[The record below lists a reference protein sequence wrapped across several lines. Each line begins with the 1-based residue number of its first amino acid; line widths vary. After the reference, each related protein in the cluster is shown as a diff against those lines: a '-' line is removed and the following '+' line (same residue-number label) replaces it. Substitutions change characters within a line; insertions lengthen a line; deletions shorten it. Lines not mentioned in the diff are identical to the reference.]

1 VLQARDA
8 LLDATHVLVTIAPM
22 RDERG
27 GDGVLRWHREDLLS
41 MSDLRWLG
49 YLSSTG
55 VYGDFQGAWVTEAD
69 APRPNTPVGEAR
81 HRAELEWGALSSLPL
96 HIFRLAG
103 IYGPGRSAIDTLRKN
118 DNDLQACGVTAG
130 DPSYI
135 SRVHVADIS
144 QAVGLS
150 MLQPQRGGALYNL
163 ADDRPASRF
172 EVFSHARGLLTGEP
186 ASDEAATVAVV
197 QVSCGLQHHQAVHER
212 GRACGG
218 ASPGERIDSM
228 LSWSEAFPCTGY
240 KQDGGET
247 VLSVPGSRRRQAG
260 NKRVSNSKLRSEL
273 LAPAG
278 MDLVYPDYM
287 AGLRQIVEES
297 G

>member
-1 VLQARDA
+1 MPQARDA
-8 LLDATHVLVTIAPM
+8 LLHATHVLVTIAPM

-81 HRAELEWGALSSLPL
+81 HRAELEWGGLGSLPL

-103 IYGPGRSAIDTLRKN
+103 IYGPGRSAVDTLRKN
-118 DNDLQACGVTAG
+118 DNDLQACGVSAG

-135 SRVHVADIS
+135 SRVHLADIS

-150 MLQPQRGGALYNL
+150 MLQPRGDGAVYNL

-186 ASDEAATVAVV
+186 ASDEAATAAVV
-197 QVSCGLQHHQAVHER
+197 QVGWPITPSRYEGER
-212 GRACGG
+212 VRVEG
-218 ASPGERIDSM
+218 ASPAERVEVSFHDLKHFIA
-228 LSWSEAFPCTGY
+228 LSTRRVGARLCCQCPAVAGV
-240 KQDGGET
+240 KRET
-247 VLSVPGSRRRQAG
+247 NASPTPNCDPSFSHPQAWT
-260 NKRVSNSKLRSEL
+260 LCI
-273 LAPAG
+273 
-278 MDLVYPDYM
+278 
-287 AGLRQIVEES
+287 QIT
-297 G
+297 